1 MKKLIFLFLLLAAV
15 CVAQVPP
22 PKTTAFTRSLI
33 GSDKE
38 AAVLAAGSFQN
49 YIMWEDW
56 AWGTNGCLLPLTTWA
71 AQPAY
76 SWTMPT
82 GGKVFVTGLGV
93 TNLVVTNGMLSVQ
106 FTNTVIPYIYVTM
119 AQTNWWKY
127 FIVGFQF
134 QLEKTGDAL
143 GQPTNYPSFA
153 LHFGQDCYNGSFTKT
168 FHNTVLNLYD
178 RYSGLS
184 ALTNGLAGAYWIGGT
199 NIFWDLYAGT
209 RWSYPPVTNTS
220 FTAEIGY
227 VGERGTSPTS
237 DKVLFVN
244 YNGWVDYYDCPYSIW
259 TNSYAVNDK
268 NGTNYTIQ
276 FNHAGWIQQY
286 RAWIDK
292 MWVRVPGQSG
302 FSAPSR

>member
-1 MKKLIFLFLLLAAV
+1 MKKIILLTSLLAAV

-22 PKTTAFTRSLI
+22 PKTTPFTRALI
-33 GSDKE
+33 GNDRE

-71 AQPAY
+71 SQPAY

-82 GGKVFVTGLGV
+82 GGKVFVTGPGV

-106 FTNTVIPYIYVTM
+106 MTNTVIPYVYVTM
-119 AQTNWWKY
+119 AQTNWWKH

-134 QLEKTGDAL
+134 QLEKIGDTLAY
-143 GQPTNYPSFA
+143 PSNYPSSGI
-153 LHFGQDCYNGSFTKT
+153 HFGQDCYNGSFTKT
-168 FHNTVLNLYD
+168 FHNTVLGVYD
-178 RYSGLS
+178 RYSGLA
-184 ALTNGLAGAYWIGGT
+184 ALTNGLAGGYHIGGT
-199 NIFWDLYAGT
+199 NISWDQYVGCQWAVL
-209 RWSYPPVTNTS
+209 PLTNTP

-237 DKVLFVN
+237 DKVIYVN
-244 YNGWVDYYDCPYSIW
+244 FNGWVDHYDCPYSIW
-259 TNSYAVNDK
+259 TNSYAVNSR
-268 NGTNYTIQ
+268 NGTNYTIKID
-276 FNHAGWIQQY
+276 HSSWLQQY
-286 RAWIDK
+286 RVWVDK

-302 FSAPSR
+302 FATPSR